1 MTATVINSSEI
12 SMTTFAIIGAGR
24 GLGATVARRFASEGF
39 EIALVSRSAERVES
53 LAADLRAEG
62 VSARGYVADVRDV
75 ASIART
81 LDEVTAQQGPIEV
94 LQYSPLP
101 DKSFLRPVLETTPA
115 DTAAAVEFSVY
126 GPMAAVH
133 QVLQGMR
140 VIGRGTVLFVN
151 GGSAV
156 KPGAHVAGTSIAFA
170 GQSAYAQMMHETL
183 APEDIHVAQLII
195 PGAIEEG
202 SAEKDPDVLAE
213 KLWTIHAERGEF
225 RTYAASMEGED

>member
-1 MTATVINSSEI
+1 
-12 SMTTFAIIGAGR
+12 MTTFAIVGAGR

-39 EIALVSRSAERVES
+39 DIALISRSAERVEA
-53 LAADLRAEG
+53 LAADLREEG
-62 VSARGYVADVRDV
+62 VDARGYVADVRDV
-75 ASIART
+75 ESVART

-115 DTAAAVEFSVY
+115 DAKAAVEFSVY

-156 KPGAHVAGTSIAFA
+156 QPGAHVAGTSIAFA
-170 GQSAYAQMMHETL
+170 AQSAYAQMMHETL

-202 SAEKDPDVLAE
+202 SSEKDPQVLAE
-213 KLWTIHAERGEF
+213 LLWTIHAERGEF
-225 RTYAASMEGED
+225 RTDAASMEGGD

>member
-1 MTATVINSSEI
+1 
-12 SMTTFAIIGAGR
+12 MTTFAIVGAGR

-39 EIALVSRSAERVES
+39 DIALISRSAERVES
-53 LAADLRAEG
+53 LAADLREEG
-62 VSARGYVADVRDV
+62 VDARGYVADVRDV
-75 ASIART
+75 DSLARS

-115 DTAAAVEFSVY
+115 DARAAVEFSVY

-156 KPGAHVAGTSIAFA
+156 QPGAHVAGTSIAFA
-170 GQSAYAQMMHETL
+170 AQSAYAQMMHETL

-202 SAEKDPDVLAE
+202 SAEKDPQVLAE
-213 KLWTIHAERGEF
+213 RLWTIHAERGDF